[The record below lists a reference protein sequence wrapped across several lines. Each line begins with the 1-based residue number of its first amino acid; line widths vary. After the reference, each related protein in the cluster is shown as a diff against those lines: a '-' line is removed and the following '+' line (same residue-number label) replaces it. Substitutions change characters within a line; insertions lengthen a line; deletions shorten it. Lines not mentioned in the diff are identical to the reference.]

1 MKPPVRYCAVY
12 TRKSTDERLD
22 MEFNSLDAQRESCLA
37 YIASQKAEGWVPVKK
52 SYDDGGFSGGNMD
65 RPALNQ
71 LLEDIKA
78 GLVHIIV
85 VYKIDR
91 LTRSLMD
98 FAKLVQ
104 VFDEYGVT
112 FVSITQSFNTTTSMG
127 RLTLNVLLS
136 FAQFER
142 EVAGERIR
150 DKIAASKKKGM
161 WMGGKTPLGY
171 IASGRSLTIHPEEAN
186 LVRHIFDRYQAL
198 GSVGA
203 LTVDLRRNG
212 HVSKLHNFESG
223 VVYGGKPFSRGALY
237 TILSNP
243 VYIGRIRHK
252 DSSYEGQHEAIIPA
266 ELWQAVQDRL
276 QTQASCAA
284 GSRKSRDINL
294 LKGLLFDGDGT
305 PYSPTY
311 TTKGKQ
317 QYRYY
322 ISQNLVQYR
331 NHPKGIMARLPAQG
345 LEHTIEQAV
354 RSQLQNIQE
363 LTKLLGDRQN
373 HDALEHITLHQ
384 SEISAAALV
393 AAIIK
398 RVTVGEQLLKL
409 ELRCRE
415 LKNLL
420 NDKLQLSLLDPET
433 ESKIIEIPFEPRRG
447 RKGALVIEAQGIKK
461 DMFDLPPEAL
471 KKLVQGFIWRDEH
484 FGGMTI
490 QDIAAREGLTAPY
503 LGQHIFR
510 TFEQ

>member
-1 MKPPVRYCAVY
+1 
-12 TRKSTDERLD
+12 
-22 MEFNSLDAQRESCLA
+22 
-37 YIASQKAEGWVPVKK
+37 
-52 SYDDGGFSGGNMD
+52 
-65 RPALNQ
+65 
-71 LLEDIKA
+71 
-78 GLVHIIV
+78 
-85 VYKIDR
+85 
-91 LTRSLMD
+91 MD

-142 EVAGERIR
+142 EVASERIR

-171 IASGRSLTIHPEEAN
+171 IAAGRSLTIHPEEAR
-186 LVRHIFDRYQAL
+186 LVRHIFDRYL
-198 GSVGA
+198 TLSSVGA
-203 LTVDLRRNG
+203 LTLDLRQDG

-223 VVYGGKPFSRGALY
+223 VIYGGKPFARGALY

-252 DSSYEGQHEAIIPA
+252 DSSYDGQHEAIIPV
-266 ELWQAVQDRL
+266 ELWQAVQNRL
-276 QTQASCAA
+276 QAQASCAA
-284 GSRKSRDINL
+284 GSRKSRDVNL
-294 LKGLLFDGDGT
+294 LKGLLFDIDGT

-331 NHPKGIMARLPAQG
+331 NHPKGIMARLPAQD

-354 RSQLQNIQE
+354 RSQLQNVE
-363 LTKLLGDRQN
+363 KLSVFLEEKQN

-384 SEISAAALV
+384 NEISSAALV
-393 AAIIK
+393 AAVIK
-398 RVTVGEQLLKL
+398 RVTVGEQMLKL

-420 NDKLQLSLLDPET
+420 NEKLQLSLLDPEI
-433 ESKIIEIPFEPRRG
+433 ESVLLNIPFEPRRG

-510 TFEQ
+510 TFE